1 MATERTMMT
10 PDGEILTFSVAD
22 ETYLTPE
29 GSIVNGDITAAAGGG
44 NEPLFYHHQ
53 RMLSRC
59 S

>member
-44 NEPLFYHHQ
+44 GLTAGS
-53 RMLSRC
+53 LSLMGVGI
-59 S
+59 